1 MAGRPP
7 GVRTLVKA
15 IAKLSPAQLRKL
27 LTTAKA
33 PSSGKLERLERVRD
47 RHLAA
52 AKKLERQI
60 AKLSGKNGTVATP
73 SRSARKPGRKKGYK
87 LSAATRRKM
96 SEAAKRRYAAKGKT
110 EAAPAPG
117 KGKRKPFSAETKAK
131 MAAAQKARW
140 AKVKG
145 KATALVEA
153 Q

>member
-7 GVRTLVKA
+7 GVRTL
-15 IAKLSPAQLRKL
+15 IREISKLAPAQLRQL
-27 LTTAKA
+27 LTKAKA
-33 PSSGKLERLERVRD
+33 PNSGKLERLERARD

-60 AKLSGKNGTVATP
+60 TALSGGNGHITA
-73 SRSARKPGRKKGYK
+73 AAKPGRKRRRWK

-96 SEAAKRRYAAKGKT
+96 SEAALRRYAGKGKT
-110 EAAPAPG
+110 EAAPAAG
-117 KGKRKPFSAETKAK
+117 KRKRKPFSAETKAK

-145 KATALVEA
+145 DSAPATS
-153 Q
+153 

>member
-15 IAKLSPAQLRKL
+15 IAKLSAAQLRKL

-60 AKLSGKNGTVATP
+60 AKLSGGNGSAP
-73 SRSARKPGRKKGYK
+73 SAPRGRKPGRRKGYK

-96 SEAAKRRYAAKGKT
+96 SEAVKRRYAGGTKSG
-110 EAAPAPG
+110 APASVE
-117 KGKRKPFSAETKAK
+117 KRTLKPFSPETRAK

-145 KATALVEA
+145 AAP
-153 Q
+153 